1 MLADSVRRLGGAA
14 RGVGILQGAVLARL
28 GHQQQQQQQQHY
40 SSATTPYPAELR
52 SVLLLEHDI
61 AQACEFFRQGLG
73 GRVLVA
79 TEGWA
84 EIEVGGRGAHGAQG
98 SGGASLLL
106 HLKKRD
112 ADGRHGLGD
121 GGRDGGRDG
130 DRDGGRGQPAGS
142 PTTASNHAAD
152 TTNTSDI
159 SQTPLPSTMLVFRVD
174 DVQSSLV
181 NMLQHGGQMDGRIEY
196 GPDGTT
202 HAVVRSPGGTSVGI
216 IGGVH
221 E

>member
-14 RGVGILQGAVLARL
+14 QGVRRLQGAVLARL

-40 SSATTPYPAELR
+40 SSSTTPYPAELR

-106 HLKKRD
+106 HLKKRE

-121 GGRDGGRDG
+121 GG
-130 DRDGGRGQPAGS
+130 RDGGRGQPAGS